1 MQKPGQYRMQ
11 INSHRHSPNDEENTL
26 KNTRTIFCSLL
37 LFLIGNFSGALAA
50 EGADAGCN
58 PPETID

>member
-1 MQKPGQYRMQ
+1 MQ

-26 KNTRTIFCSLL
+26 KNTRTIFCNLL

-50 EGADAGCN
+50 EGVDAGCN